1 MRSEAVVLAASKSR
15 AADFAALAKPRLN
28 MLVVMSALAGYLM
41 GTTEGIAPL
50 PLLATLAG
58 TGLVAGGASAFN
70 QLLERDLDGLMRRT
84 RMRPLPDRRLQ
95 PVEAAIFGALIT
107 ITGLLVLAAFANL
120 LAAGVALVTH
130 LSYVVVYTPLKR
142 RSSFGT
148 VIGGIPGALPPVI
161 GWAAARGAL
170 TSEAW
175 TLFGIVF
182 LWQLPHF
189 LAIAWMYRE
198 DYGRAG
204 YPMLPVLEPDGHS
217 TARQSL
223 IYATALLPLSLAP
236 TLLGLTGK
244 IYFAGA
250 LVLGVW
256 YMYLAFRFVRTRDV
270 RDARRLFFG
279 SIVYLPLVWILMIAN
294 KL

>member
-1 MRSEAVVLAASKSR
+1 M
-15 AADFAALAKPRLN
+15 
-28 MLVVMSALAGYLM
+28 
-41 GTTEGIAPL
+41 
-50 PLLATLAG
+50 
-58 TGLVAGGASAFN
+58 
-70 QLLERDLDGLMRRT
+70 
-84 RMRPLPDRRLQ
+84 
-95 PVEAAIFGALIT
+95 
-107 ITGLLVLAAFANL
+107 
-120 LAAGVALVTH
+120 
-130 LSYVVVYTPLKR
+130 
-142 RSSFGT
+142 
-148 VIGGIPGALPPVI
+148 
-161 GWAAARGAL
+161 
-170 TSEAW
+170 
-175 TLFGIVF
+175 
-182 LWQLPHF
+182 
-189 LAIAWMYRE
+189 
-198 DYGRAG
+198 
-204 YPMLPVLEPDGHS
+204 LEPDGHS